1 MFNIIINECPE
12 IVEISGLSFKINS
25 DFKNILKILDI
36 LEKTEDKNVAG
47 KLALR
52 KFYNNN
58 IPDDIETAVEA
69 FVEFISNKSDSVE
82 IDDEEER
89 PEEEK
94 IFDMLFDS
102 NYIYAAF
109 IQNYGMDL
117 NQINLHWWKFKTLV
131 EGLPSN
137 TKLSDIIQ
145 IRGQELPKDSKQ
157 RATMNRLKEVYKLP
171 GKDKHDEEVAKN
183 TIESLFSWAKS

>member
-25 DFKNILKILDI
+25 DFKNILKILD
-36 LEKTEDKNVAG
+36 LLDKTEDQSVAG

-58 IPDDIETAVEA
+58 IPDDVETAIEA
-69 FVEFISNKSDSVE
+69 FVGFIANKDEPEEVE
-82 IDDEEER
+82 DDEEQT
-89 PEEEK
+89 EEERV
-94 IFDMLFDS
+94 FDMLFDS

-109 IQNYGMDL
+109 IQNYGIDL
-117 NQINLHWWKFKTLV
+117 AECSLHWWKFKALV
-131 EGLPSN
+131 DGLPNN

-145 IRGQELPKDSKQ
+145 IRSQEPPNDTKQ
-157 RATMNRLKEVYKLP
+157 KAAINRLKEIYKLP
-171 GKDKHDEEVAKN
+171 DKDKHDEEVALN
-183 TIESLFSWAKS
+183 AINSLFSWAKS